1 MVIIL
6 IREKVTQED
15 PLSMVL
21 YGITLVPLA
30 MELCA
35 SVPDLLAPFYAY
47 YAAFDGTADRIA
59 RMMKLIL

>member
-1 MVIIL
+1 
-6 IREKVTQED
+6 
-15 PLSMVL
+15 MVL